1 MPTVSLPD
9 NPSLDNLRRLAR
21 LLQRRVRAG
30 DPESVALVA
39 AHHPDGAPQ
48 DLAAFQLS
56 AAQLVVARRCGFA
69 SWPRL
74 KRYLEVVAQH
84 GWNAAP
90 PEESAPDVADEF
102 CRLACLAYTH
112 DDGPERWARARQLL
126 AEHPDLT
133 DGNIWAAAAAAR
145 AETVK
150 RLLAADP
157 ELARLRGGPHRWRP
171 LFYLTYSRVDP
182 DVPLD
187 AVLRVAEL
195 LLTAG
200 ADPNEGYLWNGQPYL
215 FTLLTGA
222 FGNGE
227 LGPVRQ
233 PPHRHSLAL
242 ARLLLAA
249 GADPN
254 DGQTLYNRMFAANDD
269 HLVLLFEYGL
279 GRGTAGVWRARI
291 GEHVDSPAAMLR
303 TQLRWAIE
311 HDQADRVRLLVEH
324 GVDFRSPYRDE
335 DRPVW
340 QPGDGRTPAD
350 LAQLNGNTAILEYLL
365 SRGAPAPQPD
375 PASDL
380 VAAMLRADRFA
391 VERIRAQHPDV
402 VDQVRQARPGLI
414 VWAAA
419 QGRTGT
425 VALLAEL
432 GFDINAL
439 GRGDAPVEQGWETA
453 LHQAAY
459 RGDLEL
465 AGLLLGRGAD
475 TGVRDTR
482 FDATPVDWARHFD
495 RQAMVELLSAPGVA
509 T

>member
-1 MPTVSLPD
+1 VPTVSLPD
-9 NPSLDNLRRLAR
+9 NPSLDQLRRLAR
-21 LLQRRVRAG
+21 QLQRRVRAG
-30 DPESVALVA
+30 DPEAVATVA
-39 AHHPDGAPQ
+39 AHHPDGVPEG
-48 DLAAFQLS
+48 LTAFQLS

-74 KRYLEVVAQH
+74 KRYLDVVAQH
-84 GWNAAP
+84 GWNASP
-90 PEESAPDVADEF
+90 PADSTTDLPDEF
-102 CRLACLAYTH
+102 CRLACLAYTG
-112 DDGPERWARARQLL
+112 DDGPERWARARRIL
-126 AEHPDLT
+126 ADHPDLT

-145 AETVK
+145 AETVE
-150 RLLAADP
+150 RLLAGDP

-171 LFYLTYSRVDP
+171 LFYLAYSRLDS

-187 AVLRVAEL
+187 TVHRAAEL
-195 LLTAG
+195 LLAAG
-200 ADPNEGYLWNGQPYL
+200 ADPNEGYLWNALPYP

-227 LGPVRQ
+227 LGLTRQ
-233 PPHRHSLAL
+233 PPHPHSLAL
-242 ARLLLAA
+242 ARLLLEA

-254 DGQTLYNRMFAANDD
+254 DGQTLYNRMFTPDDD
-269 HLVLLFEYGL
+269 HLVLLFEYGF
-279 GRGTAGVWRARI
+279 GRGTGGVWKARI
-291 GEHVDSPAAMLR
+291 GEHIDSPAEMLR

-350 LAQLNGNTAILEYLL
+350 LAQLNGNTAILEYLV
-365 SRGAPAPQPD
+365 SRGAAAPRLD
-375 PASDL
+375 PASAL
-380 VAAMLRADRFA
+380 VAAAFRADRPA
-391 VERIRAQHPDV
+391 VERIRAQHPGV
-402 VDQVRQARPGLI
+402 VEQVRQARRGLI

-419 QGRTGT
+419 QGRTET
-425 VALLAEL
+425 VVLLAEL
-432 GFDINAL
+432 GFDVNAL

-453 LHQAAY
+453 LHQAAS

-465 AGLLLGRGAD
+465 ARLLLVRGAD
-475 TGVRDTR
+475 AGIRDAR
-482 FDATPVDWARHFD
+482 FDATPLDWARHFGQ
-495 RQAMVELLSAPGVA
+495 RAMVELLSLPGVV

>member
-1 MPTVSLPD
+1 VPTVSLPD

-30 DPESVALVA
+30 DPEAVAMVA
-39 AHHPDGAPQ
+39 THHPDGAPGG
-48 DLAAFQLS
+48 LTTFQLS

-74 KRYLEVVAQH
+74 KRYLDVVAQH
-84 GWNAAP
+84 GWNASP
-90 PEESAPDVADEF
+90 PEDSATALPDEF
-102 CRLACLAYTH
+102 CRLACLAYTE

-126 AEHPDLT
+126 ADHPDLT
-133 DGNIWAAAAAAR
+133 DRSIWAAAAATR
-145 AETVK
+145 AETVQ

-171 LFYLTYSRVDP
+171 LFYLAYSRVDP
-182 DVPLD
+182 DAPLD

-200 ADPNEGYLWNGQPYL
+200 ADPNEGYLWNAQPYL

-233 PPHRHSLAL
+233 PPHAHSLAL

-254 DGQTLYNRMFAANDD
+254 DGQTLYNRMFARNDD
-269 HLVLLFEYGL
+269 HLVLLFEFGL
-279 GRGTAGVWRARI
+279 GRGNGGVWKARI
-291 GEHVDSPAAMLR
+291 GEHVDSPTEMLR

-350 LAQLNGNTAILEYLL
+350 LAQLNGNTAILEYLV
-365 SRGAPAPQPD
+365 SRGAAAPRLD
-375 PASDL
+375 RASDL
-380 VAAMLRADRFA
+380 VAAAFRADRLA
-391 VERIRAQHPDV
+391 VERMRARHPDL

-419 QGRTGT
+419 QGRTET

-432 GFDINAL
+432 GFDVDAL

-465 AGLLLGRGAD
+465 ARLLLGWGAD
-475 TGVRDTR
+475 TGVRDAR
-482 FDATPVDWARHFD
+482 FDATPLDWARHFD
-495 RQAMVELLSAPGVA
+495 RQAIVELLSQPSVA